1 MDKSYGPVYDRLMT
15 YGLYKSLV
23 RDGLLLP
30 HDEVPSG
37 AEDSDAYKILRPVG
51 LPFIS
56 YPYEWSF
63 SQLRDSALLTLEIQ
77 ARAMEYG
84 MSLKDASAYNI
95 QLHRGRLVLIDTLSF
110 EMYDEAF
117 PWIPYRQFCQHFL
130 APLAL
135 MAYRD
140 VRMGQLLRSHIDGI
154 PMGLA
159 TKLLP
164 LSTRFKPGLLMHL
177 HLHARSQRQHER
189 APLKREEFRGRFSK
203 GKLLALLASLRS
215 TTKKL
220 QWEPRGSPWAEYE
233 QMDSYDEV
241 ATTDKQRLVGEFL
254 DVLKPTQV
262 WDLGANVGMFSQIAA
277 SRDTPVVSIDS
288 DPAAVDLNYHRAQ
301 ASDERNLYPV
311 LADLANP
318 SPAGGW
324 ENRELSSLLER
335 GPTDT
340 VLALALVHHL
350 AISNNLPFD
359 RIAEFLVNLCRSLI
373 IEFVP
378 PEDPK
383 VQALLSMRDHDF
395 PGYATRNFESVF
407 AEKFVIERKANIK
420 NSKRV
425 LYLMVKR

>member
-1 MDKSYGPVYDRLMT
+1 MKRSPDRFATLRGSFSGGVGRSFRHVDKSYGPVYDRLMT

-177 HLHARSQRQHER
+177 HLHARSQRQQR
-189 APLKREEFRGRFSK
+189 AGSIETGRVPGPVLKRQAAGAAGKPAFHDEETS
-203 GKLLALLASLRS
+203 
-215 TTKKL
+215 
-220 QWEPRGSPWAEYE
+220 
-233 QMDSYDEV
+233 
-241 ATTDKQRLVGEFL
+241 VG
-254 DVLKPTQV
+254 T
-262 WDLGANVGMFSQIAA
+262 
-277 SRDTPVVSIDS
+277 SR
-288 DPAAVDLNYHRAQ
+288 
-301 ASDERNLYPV
+301 
-311 LADLANP
+311 
-318 SPAGGW
+318 
-324 ENRELSSLLER
+324 
-335 GPTDT
+335 
-340 VLALALVHHL
+340 
-350 AISNNLPFD
+350 
-359 RIAEFLVNLCRSLI
+359 
-373 IEFVP
+373 
-378 PEDPK
+378 
-383 VQALLSMRDHDF
+383 
-395 PGYATRNFESVF
+395 ESVGG
-407 AEKFVIERKANIK
+407 I
-420 NSKRV
+420 
-425 LYLMVKR
+425 